1 MIRRA
6 SKAYRAV
13 TEGAAIFF
21 RKHGPVY
28 SAAIAFNILLSAIPI
43 LFLAFAATGW
53 IIGKSD
59 LPFDQLTEILSN
71 TFPYGARV
79 LVPNLRKLMEAGA
92 TFGILGTVLLL
103 LSSFSATEAVHTALS
118 VMIRSKRQ
126 KRIWRSLVFHVVF
139 VVVLIVLTAAAMI
152 VPPLWD
158 GLFYLTKGMSARADY
173 AFRGIMQLVADFIMV
188 DILLLG
194 SVLSYRYLSPGKI
207 RLRNAFIGTVI
218 FLSLLQGIRFGFIF
232 YVRKFSNL
240 NLLYGSLFG
249 IICFIIV
256 AYLFSTAYLY
266 GASVIGVLERMDREG
281 SIPAKEEGE
290 PDASTGGD

>member
-59 LPFDQLTEILSN
+59 LPFAQLTEILSN

-92 TFGILGTVLLL
+92 TFGIIGTVLLL
-103 LSSFSATEAVHTALS
+103 LTSFSATEAVHTALS
-118 VMIRSKRQ
+118 VMMRSKRQ
-126 KRIWRSLVFHVVF
+126 KRIWRSLGFHVILM
-139 VVVLIVLTAAAMI
+139 VVLIILTAAAMI

-158 GLFYLTKGMSARADY
+158 GLFYLTKGMSAQVDY
-173 AFRGIMQLVADFIMV
+173 AFRGIMQLVADIIMV

-218 FLSLLQGIRFGFIF
+218 FLSLLQGIRFGFVF
-232 YVRKFSNL
+232 YVRKYSNL

-249 IICFIIV
+249 IICFIII
-256 AYLFSTAYLY
+256 AYLFSAAYLY
-266 GASVIGVLERMDREG
+266 GASVIGVLERMGREG
-281 SIPAKEEGE
+281 SIPAKEEGD

>member
-1 MIRRA
+1 MIRRV
-6 SKAYRAV
+6 SRVFRPV

-21 RKHGPVY
+21 RNHGSVY

-53 IIGKSD
+53 IIGKSE
-59 LPFDQLTEILSN
+59 LPFAQLTEILRN

-79 LVPNLRKLMEAGA
+79 LVPNLRRMMEAGSA
-92 TFGILGTVLLL
+92 FGILGTVLLL

-118 VMIRSKRQ
+118 VMMRRKRQ
-126 KRIWRSLVFHVVF
+126 KRIWRSLAFHVVF
-139 VVVLIVLTAAAMI
+139 VIVLIVLTAAAII

-158 GLFYLTKGMSARADY
+158 GLFYLTKGMSAQVDH
-173 AFRGIMQLVADFIMV
+173 AFRGIMQLVADIIMV

-207 RLRNAFIGTVI
+207 RLRNAFVGTVI
-218 FLSLLQGIRFGFIF
+218 FLAMLQGIRFGFIF
-232 YVRKFSNL
+232 YIRKFSKL
-240 NLLYGSLFG
+240 NLLYGSLFS

-256 AYLFSTAYLY
+256 AYLFSAAYLY
-266 GASVIGVLERMDREG
+266 GASVIGVLERMGREG
-281 SIPAKEEGE
+281 SIPAKEEIE
-290 PDASTGGD
+290 PVASAGGD

>member
-6 SKAYRAV
+6 SRAFRPV

-21 RKHGPVY
+21 RRHGSVY

-59 LPFDQLTEILSN
+59 LPFAQLTEILSS

-79 LVPNLRKLMEAGA
+79 LVPNLRILMESGDA
-92 TFGILGTVLLL
+92 FGILGTVLLL
-103 LSSFSATEAVHTALS
+103 LSSFSATEAVHAALS
-118 VMIRSKRQ
+118 VMMRSKRQ
-126 KRIWRSLVFHVVF
+126 RRIVRSLAFHAVF
-139 VVVLIVLTAAAMI
+139 VVVLIVLTAAAII

-158 GLFYLTKGMSARADY
+158 GVFYLTKGMSAQMDH
-173 AFRGIMQLVADFIMV
+173 AFRGIMQLVADILMV

-218 FLSLLQGIRFGFIF
+218 FLALLQGIQYGFIF

-256 AYLFSTAYLY
+256 AYLFSAAYLY
-266 GASVIGVLERMDREG
+266 GACVIGVLERMGREG
-281 SIPAKEEGE
+281 STPAKEEGE
-290 PDASTGGD
+290 PVASTGGD

>member
-6 SKAYRAV
+6 SRMIRPV

-21 RKHGPVY
+21 RHHGPVY
-28 SAAIAFNILLSAIPI
+28 SASIAFNILLSAIPV

-53 IIGKSD
+53 IIGQND
-59 LPFDQLTEILSN
+59 LPFAQLTELLRN

-79 LVPNLRKLMEAGA
+79 VVPNLRHLMAAGSA
-92 TFGILGTVLLL
+92 FGILGTVLLL
-103 LSSFSATEAVHTALS
+103 FTSFSATDAVHTSLA
-118 VMIRSKRQ
+118 VMMMRRRK
-126 KRIWRSLVFHVVF
+126 KRIWRSIAFHVVF
-139 VVVLIVLTAAAMI
+139 VIVLIVLTAAAI
-152 VPPLWD
+152 VVPPLWE
-158 GLFYLTKGMSARADY
+158 GIFYLTKGMSSEVDH
-173 AFRGIMQLVADFIMV
+173 AFRGIMQLVADILFL

-194 SVLSYRYLSPGKI
+194 SLLSYRYLSPGKI

-218 FLSLLQGIRFGFIF
+218 FLALLQGIRYGFIF

-256 AYLFSTAYLY
+256 AYLFSAAYLY
-266 GASVIGVLERMDREG
+266 GACVIGVLERMGREG
-281 SIPAKEEGE
+281 SIPEREE
-290 PDASTGGD
+290 DKQVASAGGD